1 MNIFYTS
8 GTLGDAYVILCKL
21 YREAQKE
28 QILVNHYTSLDELR
42 PTIKEIYSLCP
53 NIVVEFRDYSTPS
66 LDIVGQYFHHEPE
79 SERKRQAI
87 EDGGYNL
94 KPEHNPKF
102 DLGSIERFALPQ
114 QYETLQLE
122 NGVKSDKM
130 RRLDQDMIERIS
142 RRSKLPLVIVGTDSV
157 EYYQMRHLVIDL
169 RGKTNIKEVIN
180 VIKNGVRFY
189 GCLGLLSL
197 AALSQKVPS
206 TLFLPR
212 GYRDKRAFRSRI
224 VPVAEWMR
232 HVER

>member
-1 MNIFYTS
+1 MKIYYTS

-28 QILVNHYTSLDELR
+28 RILVNHYTSIDELR
-42 PTIKEIYSLCP
+42 PIIKEIYSLHS
-53 NIVVEFRDYSTPS
+53 NIFVEFRDYPTPS
-66 LDIVGQYFHHEPE
+66 LDIVGQYFHHDPE
-79 SERKRQAI
+79 SERQRQVI

-94 KPEHNPKF
+94 KPEHNPEF
-102 DLGSIERFALPQ
+102 DLESIEHFALPQ
-114 QYETLQLE
+114 RYETLQLE

-130 RRLDQDMIERIS
+130 RRLDENMIKVIS

-169 RGKTNIKEVIN
+169 RGKTSIKEVVS
-180 VIKNGVRFY
+180 VIKNSVRFY

-197 AALSQKVPS
+197 VALSQKVPS
-206 TLFLPR
+206 KLFLPR

-224 VPVAEWMR
+224 QPVSQWMR
-232 HVER
+232 YVEQ